1 MLGKDLGGPGDVFVQ
16 RRERERGGGGGRRR
30 RACNAHF
37 GGEVLH
43 GQGVLDNPR
52 DLSAECVDVQG

>member
-1 MLGKDLGGPGDVFVQ
+1 MSWGRFLTEEG
-16 RRERERGGGGGRRR
+16 EREGGARRRKR

-43 GQGVLDNPR
+43 GHGVLDNLG
-52 DLSAECVDVQG
+52 DLSAEYVHLQGLGLRV

>member
-1 MLGKDLGGPGDVFVQ
+1 VFSYRGGS
-16 RRERERGGGGGRRR
+16 EREGGGGRRR

-43 GQGVLDNPR
+43 GQGVLDNPG
-52 DLSAECVDVQG
+52 DLSAEYLDVQG